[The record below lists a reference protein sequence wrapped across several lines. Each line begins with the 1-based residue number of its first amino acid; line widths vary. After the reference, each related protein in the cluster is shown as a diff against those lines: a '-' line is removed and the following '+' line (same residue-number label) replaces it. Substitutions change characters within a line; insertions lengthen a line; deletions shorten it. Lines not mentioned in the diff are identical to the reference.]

1 MTEGLTLNTVRIESP
16 AFTERDMRAFLDE
29 AVDHERRRLADR
41 LEADSARLAELVRK
55 IPVGIQAPSPE
66 WTGHEVLA
74 HIAVLS
80 KFYGTVTY
88 RVGSGKLSRVE
99 LLEAVQSRDP
109 AGEQLSSLPAD
120 QLLAMAQSDHQRTI
134 TYLRSADSAAMQ
146 RRAILYEGFSMSA
159 AEIAQL
165 PLCAHLE
172 IHLDQLERT
181 LRP

>member
-1 MTEGLTLNTVRIESP
+1 
-16 AFTERDMRAFLDE
+16 MRAFLDE
-29 AVDHERRRLADR
+29 AVDHERHHLADR
-41 LEADSARLAELVRK
+41 LEGDSARLGEL
-55 IPVGIQAPSPE
+55 GITPALPQRGTESSGD
-66 WTGHEVLA
+66 WTGQEILA

-80 KFYGTVTY
+80 KFYGTIVY
-88 RVGSGKLSRVE
+88 RVGSGKLSRIE

-109 AGEQLSSLPAD
+109 AGEQLSSLPPE
-120 QLLAMAQSDHQRTI
+120 QLVTMAQRDHQRTVA
-134 TYLRSADSAAMQ
+134 YLRAADATAMQ
-146 RRAILYEGFSMSA
+146 RRAVLYQGFSMTA

>member
-1 MTEGLTLNTVRIESP
+1 MRIESP

-29 AVDHERRRLADR
+29 AVDHERLRIADR
-41 LEADSARLAELVRK
+41 LEADSARLAELVRG
-55 IPVGIQAPSPE
+55 IPSSSQVPSPSRRASE
-66 WTGHEVLA
+66 KVPWNGHEILA

-88 RVGSGKLSRVE
+88 RVASGKLSQVE
-99 LLEAVQSRDP
+99 LLEAVQGRDP
-109 AGEQLSSLPAD
+109 AGQQLSSLSAD
-120 QLLAMAQSDHQRTI
+120 ELLAMAQADHQRTI
-134 TYLRSADSAAMQ
+134 TYLRSTDSAAMQ
-146 RRAILYEGFSMSA
+146 RRAVLYESFSMSA

>member
-1 MTEGLTLNTVRIESP
+1 MRIESP
-16 AFTERDMRAFLDE
+16 AFTAREMRAFLDE

-41 LEADSARLAELVRK
+41 LEADSARLAELVRS
-55 IPVGIQAPSPE
+55 ISTNSQAPSRSGDGSGP
-66 WTGHEVLA
+66 WSGHDVLA
-74 HIAVLS
+74 HIVVLS

-88 RVGSGKLSRVE
+88 RVGSGKLSRIE

-109 AGEQLSSLPAD
+109 AAQQLSSLPAD

-146 RRAILYEGFSMSA
+146 RRAVLYEGFSMSA

-181 LRP
+181 LPH

>member
-1 MTEGLTLNTVRIESP
+1 
-16 AFTERDMRAFLDE
+16 MRAFLGE

-55 IPVGIQAPSPE
+55 IPSSSPAPSAE

-88 RVGSGKLSRVE
+88 LVGSGKLLRVE

-120 QLLAMAQSDHQRTI
+120 ELLAMAQSDHQRTI

>member
-1 MTEGLTLNTVRIESP
+1 MIVRIESP
-16 AFTERDMRAFLDE
+16 AFTEREMRALLEE
-29 AVDHERRRLADR
+29 AVDYERRRLADR
-41 LEADSARLAELVRK
+41 LEADSTRLGNL
-55 IPVGIQAPSPE
+55 APSLTLSQIGRE
-66 WTGHEVLA
+66 NTQDWTAHEILA

-80 KFYGTVTY
+80 KFYGTVVY
-88 RVGSGKLSRVE
+88 RVGSGKLSQIE

-109 AGEQLSSLPAD
+109 AGEQLRSLPPD
-120 QLLAMAQSDHQRTI
+120 ELLAMVQRDHQRTI
-134 TYLRSADSAAMQ
+134 AYLRGADAAAMQ
-146 RRAILYEGFSMSA
+146 RRAVLYEGFSMTA

>member
-1 MTEGLTLNTVRIESP
+1 MRIESP

-29 AVDHERRRLADR
+29 AVDHERIRLADR
-41 LEADSARLAELVRK
+41 LEADSARLAELVRR
-55 IPVGIQAPSPE
+55 IPSQAPSSSGRGSGPD
-66 WTGHEVLA
+66 WSGHEVLA

-80 KFYGTVTY
+80 KFYGTITY
-88 RVGSGKLSRVE
+88 RVGSGKLSQVE

-109 AGEQLSSLPAD
+109 AGEQLSSLPPD
-120 QLLAMAQSDHQRTI
+120 ELLAMAQKDHQRTI
-134 TYLRSADSAAMQ
+134 VYIRSADAAAMQ
-146 RRAILYEGFSMSA
+146 RRAVLYEGFSMSA

-181 LRP
+181 LLP